1 MKELLTCEEAQVLL
15 ERVRSGELEDAERQ
29 ALERHLPGCAACRA
43 WQAEVGRAE
52 QALGA
57 RATQALET
65 VTWPVLERVLAR
77 RKRRTVVA
85 FGVAGVVM
93 VLMNLGL
100 LVLVGT
106 QALEVHDVLTG
117 LVPEL
122 VLVVGLFWFSQWLER
137 RQYASR
143 SVEQTLVAL
152 RGELERELRSGRV
165 ARWLLLGGAAFLGG
179 VACWKPSSV
188 KALVVLGGWALIP
201 LAWFAWLH
209 WRELPR
215 LAREVADL
223 SSRDT

>member
-15 ERVRSGELEDAERQ
+15 ERVRYGGLEDAERR
-29 ALERHLPGCAACRA
+29 ALERHLPGCAACRE

-52 QALGA
+52 RALGSVA
-57 RATQALET
+57 AQALET

-77 RKRRTVVA
+77 RRRRTVVA

-106 QALEVHDVLTG
+106 QALEVRDVLTG

-122 VLVVGLFWFSQWLER
+122 AVVLGLFLFSQWFER

-143 SVEQTLVAL
+143 GVEQTLVAL
-152 RGELERELRSGRV
+152 RRDLDGELRSGRI
-165 ARWLLLGGAAFLGG
+165 ARWLLLGGAVFLGG
-179 VACWKPSSV
+179 VACWKPSSI
-188 KALVVLGGWALIP
+188 KALVVLGAWALIP

-223 SSRDT
+223 SSQDA